1 MDQDIAVTSG
11 GLCLRHRAGYPI
23 GHIGHQRVLGDRRPG
38 RPMTGHKDWDAVVV
52 VTTPVIDLFHSI
64 ATGED
69 SAGHFDFV

>member
-1 MDQDIAVTSG
+1 
-11 GLCLRHRAGYPI
+11 
-23 GHIGHQRVLGDRRPG
+23 
-38 RPMTGHKDWDAVVV
+38 MTGHKDWDAVVV